1 MLILYGALVW
11 ALMCVGT
18 SVLMSLVSPHG
29 MIAFF
34 LAGGVLSLVG
44 AGVHVVLAMVQA
56 RRGRLLPRGALV
68 AAGLGEAV
76 VALSLTMLLFDRALY
91 FPHNVFQW
99 FLLLYLACAAVALNV
114 LVAHWFRDEA
124 LDGP

>member
-1 MLILYGALVW
+1 MLMLCGALVW
-11 ALMCVGT
+11 ALMCVGA
-18 SVLMSLVSPHG
+18 SVLMSIVSPHG
-29 MIAFF
+29 MIPFF
-34 LAGGVLSLVG
+34 LAGGVLGLVG
-44 AGVHVVLAMVQA
+44 ASVHLVLAIVER
-56 RRGRLLPRGALV
+56 RRGRLLPRRALV

-114 LVAHWFRDEA
+114 LVGRWFGDEA